1 VRQILPTKN
10 KFKQKQNKQIEKR
23 MKERKKNEILIDKKE
38 KAQRT

>member
-10 KFKQKQNKQIEKR
+10 KFKQKQNKQIERKN
-23 MKERKKNEILIDKKE
+23 ERKKNEILIDKKE

>member
-10 KFKQKQNKQIEKR
+10 KFKQKQNKQIERKN
-23 MKERKKNEILIDKKE
+23 ERKKNETLIDKKE